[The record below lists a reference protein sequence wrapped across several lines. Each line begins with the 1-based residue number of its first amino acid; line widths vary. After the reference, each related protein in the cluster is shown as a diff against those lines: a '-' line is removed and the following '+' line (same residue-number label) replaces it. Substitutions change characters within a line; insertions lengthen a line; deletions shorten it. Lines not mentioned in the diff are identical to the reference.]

1 MCYRYVVNVELA
13 ITTVRWWKKQQITVY
28 VTVLKSSN
36 TMTSLKKVIFRQTN
50 HPFEHLFFICPSQAH
65 VCCRRVLYVKSHEKL
80 CNGSPSFIIL
90 RLHWVLHSVALIWSQ
105 FLNFSSRGTQRT
117 QKMDCLCLHA
127 EHRFSSGKSINPV
140 MFFNTWGFSPVLLQ
154 RARVNVGNQTTRQ
167 VSESETNRYVRDLPP
182 KGWSIIAVMMT
193 SSVSVEYRGKT
204 RLSSQV
210 KGISA
215 RHKVYP
221 YPVYIRKTCLLY
233 SVFCWV
239 RDGSS
244 KSLRRIGDLMC
255 TYYLKSPL
263 VSHSDLLPVDEKRKL
278 PVCQTC
284 SERMQYS
291 TDQRKHVSKSESIS
305 QLVFCFSP
313 LL

>member
-1 MCYRYVVNVELA
+1 MCVVGVCFMLS
-13 ITTVRWWKKQQITVY
+13 
-28 VTVLKSSN
+28 LMKS
-36 TMTSLKKVIFRQTN
+36 
-50 HPFEHLFFICPSQAH
+50 C
-65 VCCRRVLYVKSHEKL
+65 
-80 CNGSPSFIIL
+80 
-90 RLHWVLHSVALIWSQ
+90 
-105 FLNFSSRGTQRT
+105 
-117 QKMDCLCLHA
+117 
-127 EHRFSSGKSINPV
+127 V
-140 MFFNTWGFSPVLLQ
+140 MEAPVLLYCDCTECCTVLHWSGLSFSISPVEG
-154 RARVNVGNQTTRQ
+154 RRERRRWTVFVFTLSTAFLLENLSTLSCFLIPGDSALFFYSAHALMSVTRRH
-167 VSESETNRYVRDLPP
+167 VKFSESETNRYVRDLPP

-204 RLSSQV
+204 RLRSQV

-233 SVFCWV
+233 SVFCWL